1 MDNQDKIFEKIKTAA
16 NKAEEKDFPGME
28 KVWARVDEKLDKK
41 VLAKKSK
48 LWQKIAI
55 AASLLLMISVGY
67 QFLKPNATLSSPKN
81 EIVTKENIK
90 PRAPQIIKEK
100 EVIVL
105 KETANPIIK
114 KEAEQI
120 LKNQLTKQSEVVAT
134 NRKTMVPITTNNAII
149 TSKENIQ
156 EGKKV
161 GVLNQNYLFKGR
173 VFDAISVHSTKQ
185 DDQVIEYKTDEK
197 TQAIPQK
204 NPPLMVIDV
213 KHIKNKNVNA
223 ELEVD
228 EVESVVVLK
237 EPLYIINGVE
247 YSEEELFGT
256 NPTSPYAPLDK
267 QEIETVNILQEEKAI
282 SIYGKKGAKGV
293 VIITTKNKKPLSTSP
308 KK

>member
-67 QFLKPNATLSSPKN
+67 QFLKPNATLITPKN
-81 EIVTKENIK
+81 EIVTRENIN

-134 NRKTMVPITTNNAII
+134 NRKTMVPITTNNVII
-149 TSKENIQ
+149 ASKDNIQ
-156 EGKKV
+156 ESKKS
-161 GVLNQNYLFKGR
+161 GVLNQNYVFKGR

-197 TQAIPQK
+197 TQATPQK
-204 NPPLMVIDV
+204 NPPLMVIDG

-256 NPTSPYAPLDK
+256 NPTRKGHFHLW
-267 QEIETVNILQEEKAI
+267 
-282 SIYGKKGAKGV
+282 KKRRQRSC
-293 VIITTKNKKPLSTSP
+293 NHYH
-308 KK
+308 